1 MANPVVEWAKDNPL
15 LAAGAALGVVV
26 VVMLVAGGGDAPDEA
41 SGGMGAAGVQAY
53 YAAVANQ
60 AQAGAVIQTTQ
71 IRANA
76 ETNRAL
82 IAATYGLEATKV
94 NAASDQAA
102 TAAQVQIAQIGSTTQ
117 LGLGAMQRDVAFKRV
132 EADIANNRGQV
143 ELAQL
148 NATMFAQDLAN
159 RSQIATLAKSSRLGK
174 AQRGAVLQA
183 AITGQV
189 VPVTYKPVN
198 PGNSAAGI
206 INAGANFL
214 QSVPNVLGI
223 F

>member
-26 VVMLVAGGGDAPDEA
+26 VVMLVAGGGDAPEEA

-82 IAATYGLEATKV
+82 IAATYGLEATRV

-117 LGLGAMQRDVAFKRV
+117 LGLGGMSREVALKRID
-132 EADIANNRGQV
+132 ADIANNRGQV
-143 ELAQL
+143 ELAQI
-148 NATMFAQDLAN
+148 NANLYAQDLAN
-159 RSQIATLAKSSRLGK
+159 RASIANLAKSSRLGK
-174 AQRGAVLQA
+174 AQRGAVYQA

-206 INAGANFL
+206 INAVGNVAG
-214 QSVPNVLGI
+214 NVLP
-223 F
+223 FL